1 MSNLLDFDLS
11 SAIKA
16 LKNKEI
22 SSVELTN
29 TYLNAIENTSNLGAY
44 LDIQKDYA
52 LQMAKKSDEKISQG
66 MAGPLEGVPIAVKD
80 MFCTKDI
87 KTTASSK
94 ILENF
99 YPTYESTVT
108 QNLWDDGAVMLGK
121 LSCDEFAMGSSNET
135 AAKGNVINPWSKTN
149 PISPGGSSGGSAA
162 AVAAR
167 SALAATG
174 TDTGGSIRQPA
185 ALCGI
190 TGIKP
195 TYGRASR
202 WGMIAFASSLDQAG
216 TFARNAEDCALLLNH
231 ICSHDSKDST
241 SISDKQE
248 NYLVNLDNDL
258 KGKTIGIIK
267 EFDISSL
274 NKEVQDS
281 FEQTKKIFE
290 GLGANFVEVSM
301 PNIKLSVPTYY
312 VVAPAECSSNLSRF
326 DGVKYGYR
334 AKNAENL
341 EELYIKSRS
350 EGFGDEVKR
359 RILIGTYVLSAGF
372 YDAYYKK
379 AQQSRR
385 MIKNDFVDAFNQ
397 VDIIMSPSSPSS
409 AFKIGS
415 KTEDPI
421 EMYLED
427 LFTIS
432 SNLAGVPAM
441 SIPHGFAKGLPIG
454 LQLIGNY
461 LEESK
466 ILNFAHQYQK
476 NSDWHLKTPNL
487 GESS

>member
-1 MSNLLDFDLS
+1 MSIKYKTLSELKELLEKKD
-11 SAIKA
+11 
-16 LKNKEI
+16 I
-22 SSVELTN
+22 SSFELVEETFKNISSSKTNSFITLNEEVALTKAKEFDQGECEGD
-29 TYLNAIENTSNLGAY
+29 LAGLPIA
-44 LDIQKDYA
+44 QKD
-52 LQMAKKSDEKISQG
+52 L
-66 MAGPLEGVPIAVKD
+66 
-80 MFCTKDI
+80 FCTKNLR
-87 KTTASSK
+87 TTCGSR

-99 YPTYESTVT
+99 IPPYNATVVE
-108 QNLWDDGAVMLGK
+108 NLSKAGSICVGK
-121 LSCDEFAMGSSNET
+121 TNMDEFAMGSSNET
-135 AAKGNVINPWSKTN
+135 SYFGAVKNPWDLERV
-149 PISPGGSSGGSAA
+149 PGGSSGGSAA
-162 AVAAR
+162 AVAEG
-167 SALAATG
+167 LVCAATG

-216 TFARNAEDCALLLNH
+216 AFARNAEDCALLLNH
-231 ICSHDSKDST
+231 ICSHDEKDST
-241 SISDKQE
+241 SLSNDKE
-248 NYLVNLDNDL
+248 NYLENINNDL
-258 KGKTIGIIK
+258 KGKKIGIVK
-267 EFDISSL
+267 EFDISNLS
-274 NKEVQDS
+274 KEVQDS
-281 FEQTKKIFE
+281 FEQSKKIFE
-290 GLGANFVEVSM
+290 SLGANFVEVSM

-334 AKNAENL
+334 AENVNDL
-341 EELYIKSRS
+341 EDLYIKSRS

-385 MIKNDFVDAFNQ
+385 MIKNDFVKAFSE
-397 VDIIMSPSSPSS
+397 VDVIMSPSSPSS

-441 SIPHGFAKGLPIG
+441 SIPHGFSKNLPIG

-461 LEESK
+461 LEESE

-476 NSDWHLKTPNL
+476 NTDWHKRNPDF
-487 GESS
+487 GENS